1 MTTNLSIQTPVTLI
15 VVDCQYDFYHPQ
27 GSLYV
32 SGAENIINPLVEL
45 INTKKNISEVVST
58 VD

>member
-1 MTTNLSIQTPVTLI
+1 MTTNVSTQTPITLI

-45 INTKKNISEVVST
+45 INTNKNR
-58 VD
+58 